1 MPSSNVR
8 FEVYKTTALF
18 RSDSRHLIDGLV
30 GQIIFFS
37 PHISIRHD
45 GPYATD
51 RNAFA
56 FVILITV
63 NQAFRFLQVRKN
75 DMFQNVVFIR
85 TLFVDGFRI
94 LFSRFCKQRYVSPN
108 TDSIE
113 VGQSTQC
120 ISLSEIVISVCHIR
134 HTDIRNIFN
143 SQICLV
149 NHLIQS
155 RPLCTFLIRRHQV
168 VDNTCLIGHYRCSGS
183 YIIRTELPPIEI
195 VLP

>member
-1 MPSSNVR
+1 MPSLNRRFKVHQTTFGRFNVSH
-8 FEVYKTTALF
+8 FING
-18 RSDSRHLIDGLV
+18 LI
-30 GQIIFFS
+30 GQIILFS
-37 PHISIRHD
+37 PHISISHD
-45 GPYATD
+45 SPNTTD

-56 FVILITV
+56 FVVLV
-63 NQAFRFLQVRKN
+63 AVYQSFRFLQVRKN
-75 DMFQNVVFIR
+75 DIIKNVVFIR
-85 TLFVDGFRI
+85 TLFIDRFRI

-120 ISLSEIVISVCHIR
+120 ISLSEIVISVCHVR

-155 RPLCTFLIRRHQV
+155 RPLCTFLIRRH
-168 VDNTCLIGHYRCSGS
+168 
-183 YIIRTELPPIEI
+183 
-195 VLP
+195 

>member
-1 MPSSNVR
+1 MNKENKLSGVIFIIFRCIIRRFISQFFRKHGMPSSNVR
-8 FEVYKTTALF
+8 FEVYKTAALF
-18 RSDSRHLIDGLV
+18 GSDSRHLIDGLV
-30 GQIIFFS
+30 SQIIFFT
-37 PHISIRHD
+37 PHISISHD
-45 GPYATD
+45 SPNTTD
-51 RNAFA
+51 RDTFA
-56 FVILITV
+56 LIILVTV

-75 DMFQNVVFIR
+75 DIIKNVVFIR

-120 ISLSEIVISVCHIR
+120 ISLSKIVISVCHVR

-155 RPLCTFLIRRHQV
+155 RPLCTFLIRRH
-168 VDNTCLIGHYRCSGS
+168 
-183 YIIRTELPPIEI
+183 
-195 VLP
+195 